1 MIKYTK
7 EIDEYIKNHC
17 VGNKPQ
23 NLVDALKKEFNFDTT
38 INGLRAYMSTKGYR
52 FTTHKIAEHK
62 NWNQRK
68 VGDFRTKKGLVQI
81 KVAEPNVWKQYQV
94 YLWEKYHKQKVKK
107 GEVVIFLDKNTR
119 NFNIENLYK
128 VSRKV
133 LGYRAINY
141 SHIEGINGYQLSELK
156 CLISDKRKEI
166 KNETN

>member
-7 EIDEYIKNHC
+7 EIDKYIKNHC

-23 NLVDALKKEFNFDTT
+23 KLVDALKKEFNFDTT
-38 INGLRAYMSTKGYR
+38 INGLRTYMSTKGYR
-52 FTTHKIAEHK
+52 FRTHKIAEHK

-68 VGDFRTKKGLVQI
+68 VGELRIKKGLVQI
-81 KVAEPNVWKQYQV
+81 KIAEPNVWKQYQV
-94 YLWEKYHKQKVKK
+94 YLWEKAHNEKVKK
-107 GEVVIFLDKNTR
+107 GEIVIFLDKNTR
-119 NFNIENLYK
+119 NYNIENLYK
-128 VSRKV
+128 ISRRV

-156 CLISDKRKEI
+156 CLISDKRKEL